1 MYKPPVKQ
9 PIEQGPQTTKKRV
22 TRKKPKK
29 KFRRGVFFFVLGLCY
44 IYISTA
50 LFVFKG
56 PYQNVKDYA
65 LQSLGTTQHPK
76 LWLSLFSLNTVSAEE
91 IAKYAAGT
99 GQPTVNSDG
108 NATGLGNFGGIKDSS
123 IQVEDYKD
131 NTYSAKIMLVRDPM
145 RIKVGVTNQIGKVGQ
160 TVSEMVRDN
169 SAVAGV
175 NGGSFQDVGWHG
187 TGGDPL
193 GTTIHGGKYYAT
205 SENSNVI
212 GITSNGSLISGKY
225 SVKELQD
232 MGVKEALSFGPIL
245 VKDGQGL
252 VRGNGGWGNAPRT
265 AIGQKADGTIIF
277 IVTDGRF
284 IHGTQ
289 NLGATLHDIQDLMLK
304 YGAVTAVNLDGGS
317 STTMVY
323 NGNLVNEPSDVLGER
338 KIATSFIVMPE

>member
-1 MYKPPVKQ
+1 MYKPPIKQ
-9 PIEQGPQTTKKRV
+9 PIQREPETTKKRV
-22 TRKKPKK
+22 PRKKPKK
-29 KFRRGVFFFVLGLCY
+29 KFRRRVFSLFLGLCY

-50 LFVFKG
+50 LIVFKG

-76 LWLSLFSLNTVSAEE
+76 LWISLFSLNSVSAAE
-91 IAKYAAGT
+91 IAKYAAGS
-99 GQPTVNSDG
+99 GQPLVNSSG
-108 NATGLGNFGGIKDSS
+108 NAASLGNFGAIKDNS
-123 IQVEDYKD
+123 IQIDDYKD
-131 NTYSAKIMLVRDPM
+131 NTFSAKIMLVRDPK

-169 SAVAGV
+169 NAVAGV

-187 TGGDPL
+187 TGGIPL
-193 GTTIHGGKYYAT
+193 GTTIHDGNYYAT

-212 GITSNGSLISGKY
+212 GITANGSLISGKY
-225 SVKELQD
+225 SAQELQN
-232 MGVKEALSFGPIL
+232 MGVNEALSFGPIL

-284 IHGTQ
+284 VHGPQ

-317 STTMVY
+317 SATMVY
-323 NGNLVNEPSDVLGER
+323 NGKLVNEPSDVLGER
-338 KIATSFIVMPE
+338 KVATSFIVMPE